1 MFGSAGRAFDAGRG
15 FLGGFLRGHPRRKGI
30 RIYVYHGVVETR
42 TDPVLERNQ
51 HTLETFRAEMRYLKR
66 FGVLSLEELLS
77 AVARPGAA
85 AESSAAAVTFDD
97 GFANNLAVAEIMS
110 RLRLPWT
117 VFVPSGEIGENR
129 AMWLVELSLLML
141 RGRVSR
147 LEALGR
153 TWSLDGDAER
163 RRAFRELR
171 PGLKG
176 LAAAERREAMRS
188 VREQFPAGESE
199 RLVAE
204 FPNMRILNWR
214 ELGELASAGVEVGS
228 HGVHHD
234 MHHAG
239 QPREARLSELRDS
252 RRDLETRLGRPCRA
266 FAFPN
271 GDTVADSARE
281 AEEAGYLGAFTT
293 EAREVAAGDSCFL
306 LPRLTAPGSLRRF
319 AREHWFAES
328 VAGHPEG
335 AAAPEVRA

>member
-30 RIYVYHGVVETR
+30 RVYVYHGVVDTR

-51 HTLETFRAEMRYLKR
+51 HTLETFRAEMRYLER
-66 FGVLSLEELLS
+66 FGVLSLEEVLS
-77 AVARPGAA
+77 TVGRPGAA
-85 AESSAAAVTFDD
+85 VESAAAVTFDD

-117 VFVPSGEIGENR
+117 VFVPSGEIGEKR
-129 AMWLVELSLLML
+129 AMRLVEHSLLML
-141 RGRVSR
+141 RGRLSR

-153 TWSLDGDAER
+153 TWPLTGDAER
-163 RRAFRELR
+163 RHAFRELR
-171 PGLKG
+171 PRLKG
-176 LAAAERREAMRS
+176 LAAVERREAMRS

-204 FPNMRILNWR
+204 FPNLRILSWK
-214 ELGELASAGVEVGS
+214 ELGELASAGVEIGS

-239 QPREARLSELRDS
+239 QPREARLSELKDS
-252 RRDLETRLGRPCRA
+252 RRDLEARLGRPCRA

-271 GDTVADSARE
+271 GDTVPESASE
-281 AEEAGYLGAFTT
+281 AAEAGYLAAFTT
-293 EAREVAAGDSCFL
+293 QAREIAPEDSRFL

-328 VAGHPEG
+328 AAGHATP
-335 AAAPEVRA
+335 AAAPRFGA